1 MSYTITFYSEQN
13 KIAKFVV
20 NSQKCQLTIGRN
32 PTNDVVLPYGVIS
45 GNHAVI
51 ELISNKLYI
60 KDNKSTNGTF
70 VDHKLIQPGIQVLI
84 SNGIISL
91 AGKISIRIEAENTAS
106 PEPKKSNNEVFQ
118 NLGANILNQLQHKNS
133 IVLGRAVSCDVFIDN
148 HFLSRTHAKISNN
161 GDSYFI
167 EDLGSMNG
175 TFVNGI
181 RVSGKTIIT
190 KSDSIILGRIRI
202 NLGGNAVD
210 ITKEI
215 AIKTVGLVKKFSN
228 GKIGLQECNIEIPSN
243 SLLAVMGPSGCG
255 KSTLLKALN
264 GESPGTSGTVYIGG
278 QELNQYFDYLKM
290 QIGYVPQDD
299 IVHRELTIDESLWY
313 AGKLRLPHL
322 SDDQLKD
329 KINQVLSELNIDFIR
344 GNLVSNISGGQRKRV
359 SIAVEILSDPLILF
373 LDEPTS
379 PLDPQTIEDFLMI
392 LKKLSNKG
400 TTVIMVTHKPEDLA
414 YMDQVIFM
422 AEGGDICYYGKAN
435 DYLNFFGVTDTVK
448 VYSLLINENKDRW
461 VKKFN
466 TNPANVIK
474 NAKNANILKG
484 TRVNYFSQYYWL
496 TRRYLNI
503 KFNDQINSLILVAQA
518 PFIALIICLLFNS
531 INPGLPF
538 LMAIASLWFGANN
551 AAREIVSEN
560 QIFKRERMFNQSILT
575 YISSKITVLL
585 MFSTVQSFLFVG
597 ILYFRFSGTSPIL
610 NNPLQASFW
619 MIFIS
624 LVATLMGLLLSAM
637 VSTAEKVMSLVP
649 LALIPQI
656 MLAGMIT
663 KIYNPLVEFLS
674 YLTISRWATE
684 GFNYIQEDITIPKYI
699 IKNKDSLFLNPPA
712 NPPVKPIITEE
723 INDMGKSVDSVA
735 DAIKIVQKNY
745 HDSYAERFGKLS
757 GTLELDFYMLGSL
770 ALIFFILIFIAIKQK
785 DTIQIN

>member
-1 MSYTITFYSEQN
+1 MYF
-13 KIAKFVV
+13 
-20 NSQKCQLTIGRN
+20 
-32 PTNDVVLPYGVIS
+32 P
-45 GNHAVI
+45 
-51 ELISNKLYI
+51 KL
-60 KDNKSTNGTF
+60 
-70 VDHKLIQPGIQVLI
+70 L
-84 SNGIISL
+84 
-91 AGKISIRIEAENTAS
+91 
-106 PEPKKSNNEVFQ
+106 
-118 NLGANILNQLQHKNS
+118 
-133 IVLGRAVSCDVFIDN
+133 
-148 HFLSRTHAKISNN
+148 LS
-161 GDSYFI
+161 
-167 EDLGSMNG
+167 
-175 TFVNGI
+175 
-181 RVSGKTIIT
+181 
-190 KSDSIILGRIRI
+190 
-202 NLGGNAVD
+202 
-210 ITKEI
+210 
-215 AIKTVGLVKKFSN
+215 VGLVKKFSN

-503 KFNDQINSLILVAQA
+503 KFNDQINSLILVGQA
-518 PFIALIICLLFNS
+518 PFIACIICGLFNS

-538 LMAIASLWFGANN
+538 LIAIASLWFGANN

-637 VSTAEKVMSLVP
+637 VSTAEKVMSIVP

-674 YLTISRWATE
+674 YLTISRWASE
-684 GFNYIQEDITIPKYI
+684 GFNYIQKDITIPKYI

-757 GTLELDFYMLGSL
+757 GTLELDFYMLGCL